1 MGDLGTILVVCSDA
15 DYSSDLIGRL
25 QDGGANVVGPV
36 TRANMAL
43 ALAAQTSPD
52 VAIVTHPLTGRRD
65 AEELAREL
73 HDTWGVR
80 SLVLDEAMPASTG
93 PQGEQPWLPAPDE
106 VSQLRRM
113 LESIGS
119 RGEAA

>member
-1 MGDLGTILVVCSDA
+1 MGDLGTILVVCSDE

-80 SLVLDEAMPASTG
+80 SLVLDEAMPANAG
-93 PQGEQPWLPAPDE
+93 PQGEQPWLPAPDD
-106 VSQLRRM
+106 VTQLRRM
-113 LESIGS
+113 LECVGA
-119 RGEAA
+119 RDEVA

>member
-1 MGDLGTILVVCSDA
+1 MNDLGTILVVCSDE

-25 QDGGANVVGPV
+25 QDVGANVVGPV
-36 TRANMAL
+36 TRANVAL

-52 VAIVTHPLTGRRD
+52 MAIVTHPLTGRRD

-73 HDTWGVR
+73 HHTWGVR
-80 SLVLDEAMPASTG
+80 SLVLDEAMPASAG

-106 VSQLRRM
+106 VNRLREM
-113 LESIGS
+113 LSNV
-119 RGEAA
+119 RGREKAE

>member
-1 MGDLGTILVVCSDA
+1 MNELGTILVVCSDEN
-15 DYSSDLIGRL
+15 YSSDLIGRL
-25 QDGGANVVGPV
+25 QDVGANVVGPV

-52 VAIVTHPLTGRRD
+52 MAIVTHPLTGRRD

-73 HDTWGVR
+73 HETWGVR
-80 SLVLDEAMPASTG
+80 SLVLDEAMPASAG

-106 VSQLRRM
+106 VSRLREM
-113 LESIGS
+113 LDNVGS
-119 RGEAA
+119 RNEVA